1 MGKPNWT
8 ESEMAYLVQHYEK
21 TDNKTIGIA
30 LGRSPASIS
39 AKGNSMGLVK
49 CMVAVNQSR
58 SESCREAAKSRVY
71 HTDSTDKW
79 SEMGLVFVP
88 SLSGHPS
95 FEAYRNT
102 SRVYQLDSLL
112 RARAA

>member
-1 MGKPNWT
+1 MANKPWT
-8 ESEMAYLVQHYEK
+8 KSDEEYLARRYEK
-21 TDNKTIGIA
+21 TDNKTIGIEM
-30 LGRSPASIS
+30 GRSASAIS

-58 SESCREAAKSRVY
+58 RESCREAAKSRIY

-88 SLSGHPS
+88 SLAGHPT
-95 FEAYRNT
+95 FEAYRST
-102 SRVYQLDSLL
+102 SRVYLLDSLL